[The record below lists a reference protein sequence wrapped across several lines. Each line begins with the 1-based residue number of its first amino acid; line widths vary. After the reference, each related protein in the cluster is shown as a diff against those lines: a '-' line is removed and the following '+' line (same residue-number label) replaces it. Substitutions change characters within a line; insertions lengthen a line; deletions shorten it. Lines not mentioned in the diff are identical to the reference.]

1 MWQNWVRSDVWSSD
15 KMRNFHLLDWAISEI
30 RQSKARNA
38 PDEVET
44 KLSVA
49 NEVESD
55 LHRPRE
61 DGEVNLADTPW
72 PDEEV
77 VAAPD
82 HKCFVEPNAAAMIS
96 TEADRQPKLGLR
108 KAIVER
114 DPNTSPDDRD
124 RAITLRWTLRDI
136 NSKRLAL
143 SPVGQDDLQDL
154 IDMGLVEMRD
164 NAPVL
169 TSAGV
174 GAVS

>member
-1 MWQNWVRSDVWSSD
+1 
-15 KMRNFHLLDWAISEI
+15 MRNFHLLDWAISEI
-30 RQSKARNA
+30 RQSRVRNS

-55 LHRPRE
+55 LHWPRE
-61 DGEVNLADTPW
+61 GGEVDLADAPS
-72 PDEEV
+72 PNEEAV
-77 VAAPD
+77 TAPD

-96 TEADRQPKLGLR
+96 TEADGQPKLRLR

-114 DPNTSPDDRD
+114 ELNTSPEDRD

-136 NSKRLAL
+136 NSKRLL
-143 SPVGQDDLQDL
+143 STVSQDDLQDL

-164 NAPVL
+164 NAPAL